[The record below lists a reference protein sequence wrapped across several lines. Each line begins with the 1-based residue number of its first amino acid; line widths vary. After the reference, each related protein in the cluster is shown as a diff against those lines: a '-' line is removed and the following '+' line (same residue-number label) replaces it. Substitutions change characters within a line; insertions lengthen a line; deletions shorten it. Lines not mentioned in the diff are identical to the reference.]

1 MATYLNLLYAT
12 QVGTR
17 TRAHE
22 SREQVLAQVAAQE
35 AAEAAKMA
43 ALVDAKAKAAAM
55 KAEQAAFDQARE
67 DRELD
72 YIAEGTVTFREKV
85 GLYVHE
91 EDVVDLREARKSA
104 EKDRHAGGLK
114 AAKIEAVTKMLTDQ
128 VRALAKANG
137 LNDRERWEAAITL
150 CRGLRG
156 THPRN
161 ILDRVPIGDVVKGSY
176 K

>member
-22 SREQVLAQVAAQE
+22 SREQVLIDAAAQE

-43 ALVDAKAKAAAM
+43 ARKEAEAKAAAM
-55 KAEQAAFDQARE
+55 KAEQEAFDAARE

-72 YIAEGTVTFREKV
+72 YIAEGLVDFREKV

-91 EDVVDLREARKSA
+91 EDVVNLYWPRKLE

-114 AAKIEAVTKMLTDQ
+114 AAKIEAVTKMLTEQ
-128 VRALAKANG
+128 VRSLAKANG
-137 LNDRERWEAAITL
+137 LNDRERWECAIAL

-161 ILDRVPIGDVVKGSY
+161 VLDRVPIGDVVKESY

>member
-1 MATYLNLLYAT
+1 MATYLNILYGAS
-12 QVGTR
+12 VGRKT
-17 TRAHE
+17 AADHD
-22 SREQVLAQVAAQE
+22 SAAVLADIHRSQNIEAAKMSAAQE
-35 AAEAAKMA
+35 AE
-43 ALVDAKAKAAAM
+43 AKAAAM
-55 KAEQAAFDQARE
+55 KAEQEASDKARE

-72 YIAEGTVTFREKV
+72 YLAEGTVTFREKV

-114 AAKIEAVTKMLTDQ
+114 AAKIEAVTKMLTEQ
-128 VRALAKANG
+128 VRSLAKANG
-137 LNDRERWEAAITL
+137 LNDRERWEAAIAL

-161 ILDRVPIGDVVKGSY
+161 ILDRVPIGDIVKESY

>member
-22 SREQVLAQVAAQE
+22 SREQVLIVVAAQE

-43 ALVDAKAKAAAM
+43 ARKEAEAKAAVM
-55 KAEQAAFDQARE
+55 KAEQAAFDVARE

-72 YIAEGTVTFREKV
+72 YLAGGLVDFREKV

-91 EDVVDLREARKSA
+91 EDVVNLREARKSA

-114 AAKIEAVTKMLTDQ
+114 AAKIEAVTKMLTEQ
-128 VRALAKANG
+128 VKSLAKAND
-137 LNDRERWEAAITL
+137 LTDRERWECAIAL

-161 ILDRVPIGDVVKGSY
+161 VLDRVPIGDVVKESY